1 MDESK
6 EVDLQESKEEY
17 SFQEIITRMK
27 NATDYSELYDAA
39 SLIVDE
45 GLRTDVELLLDDCE
59 NSGDDVETAYS
70 IVCSDLL
77 DSMIGKENK
86 LEEKLDEETSY
97 KQKFIDYCEGKVA
110 DLGEVEI
117 EGIATPYDVL
127 LTYDSIETFDGHKE
141 NVSVI
146 EADPIS
152 GVLGLVE
159 GNRIILESGEDM
171 GVDLCAFSLTFSKI
185 AKSVYDDIVN
195 NWKDFYDT
203 NMKIALEEPDWVW
216 KD

>member
-1 MDESK
+1 MNESK
-6 EVDLQESKEEY
+6 EVDLQESKEEH

-45 GLRTDVELLLDDCE
+45 GLRTDVESLITDIELLSDDSE
-59 NSGDDVETAYS
+59 ISDGGVEIACS

-77 DSMIGKENK
+77 DSMIDKENK

-117 EGIATPYDVL
+117 EGIATPYDVC
-127 LTYDSIETFDGHKE
+127 TS
-141 NVSVI
+141 
-146 EADPIS
+146 
-152 GVLGLVE
+152 
-159 GNRIILESGEDM
+159 
-171 GVDLCAFSLTFSKI
+171 
-185 AKSVYDDIVN
+185 
-195 NWKDFYDT
+195 
-203 NMKIALEEPDWVW
+203 
-216 KD
+216 

>member
-1 MDESK
+1 MLFRSQTVNSKYNLDNIIIETSPEGNLHITTLDGADICTLDRSKFTDEDIDDLRFRGLYKELNESK

-17 SFQEIITRMK
+17 SFQEIITRME

-86 LEEKLDEETSY
+86 LEEKLDGETSY
-97 KQKFIDYCEGKVA
+97 KQKFM
-110 DLGEVEI
+110 
-117 EGIATPYDVL
+117 
-127 LTYDSIETFDGHKE
+127 
-141 NVSVI
+141 N
-146 EADPIS
+146 
-152 GVLGLVE
+152 
-159 GNRIILESGEDM
+159 
-171 GVDLCAFSLTFSKI
+171 
-185 AKSVYDDIVN
+185 
-195 NWKDFYDT
+195 
-203 NMKIALEEPDWVW
+203 
-216 KD
+216 